1 VELLLAKAYVARAR
15 VALIAFRGAEAEL
28 LLPPTR
34 SLARA
39 KARLAELPGGGGTP
53 LAAGVEAGLVLAL
66 AEKSKDHT
74 PLLVFLTDGRANIG
88 LGGAP
93 GRAVAESDALAA
105 SRRVL
110 EAGVASLFVD
120 TSPRAQPGGDRFAL
134 AMGGAYAPLPYL
146 DGAAVAGLVGELQAA
161 TR

>member
-1 VELLLAKAYVARAR
+1 M
-15 VALIAFRGAEAEL
+15 ALIAFRGAEAEL

-39 KARLAELPGGGGTP
+39 KARLADLPGGGGTP

-66 AEKSKDHT
+66 AERSKDHT
-74 PLLVFLTDGRANIG
+74 PLLVFLTDGRANVG

-93 GRAVAESDALAA
+93 GRPGAESDAIAVA
-105 SRRVL
+105 RRVA

-134 AMGGAYAPLPYL
+134 AMGGAYVPLPYL
-146 DGAAVAGLVGELQAA
+146 DGAAVAGLVGELRAV